1 MTRRLDRRSVV
12 RGAAGLAG
20 GALLAACGAEPVRR
34 SDPSPLPLA
43 NVEPW
48 GANVFLDVE
57 NEDWKRRHSLELLR
71 AAGVRWIFQRIGWDA
86 VETVDRGLFVNP
98 QRRESSWDRF
108 DDIVDRAQEQGI
120 SVVARIE
127 RSPQWA
133 RPGRDNPT
141 APPADLADFAAFLRT
156 LAERYQD
163 RIQHYQI
170 WHEPNL
176 AANWGGAAPDPA
188 GYAELLRVAYDTLK
202 SADDRL
208 VVAGAQLAPTLEN
221 NPRAISD
228 LAYLRQIYDHG
239 AAEALDI
246 QGAAAFGMQYSPSTP
261 ADPRVLNFRRVELLR
276 NLMVEYGRG
285 DAPVWLSAYGWN
297 AAPPDLEAS
306 QSAWRRVEEP
316 LQAAWTV
323 DGVRFG
329 LREWPWIGVFGI
341 WYFRQSFAALG
352 PDDASYY
359 FRMVDPDFT
368 PRPVY
373 RAVQEAATGHADL

>member
-12 RGAAGLAG
+12 RGAAGLMG

-34 SDPSPLPLA
+34 SAPSPLPLA

-86 VETVDRGLFVNP
+86 VETVGQGLFVNP

-108 DDIVDRAQEQGI
+108 DDIVDRAREQGI

-133 RPGRDNPT
+133 RPGRDSPT
-141 APPADLADFAAFLRT
+141 APPVDLADFAAFLRT
-156 LAERYQD
+156 LAERYAD

-188 GYAELLRVAYDTLK
+188 GYAELLRVAYDSLK
-202 SADDRL
+202 SFDDRL

-228 LAYLRQIYDHG
+228 LTYLRQIYDHG

-246 QGAAAFGMQYSPSTP
+246 QAAAAFGMQYSPSTP
-261 ADPRVLNFRRVELLR
+261 PDPRVLNFRRVELLR
-276 NLMVEYGRG
+276 NLMVEYGRS

-306 QSAWRRVEEP
+306 QSPWRRVEEP
-316 LQAAWTV
+316 QQAAWTI

-341 WYFRQSFAALG
+341 WYFRRSFTALG
-352 PDDASYY
+352 PDDAGYY

-373 RAVQEAATGHADL
+373 RAVQEAATGHTDL

>member
-34 SDPSPLPLA
+34 TAPSPLPLA

-48 GANVFLDVE
+48 GANVFLDEE
-57 NEDWKRRHSLELLR
+57 NEAWKRRHSLELLR
-71 AAGVRWIFQRIGWDA
+71 DAGVRWVFQRIGWDA
-86 VETVDRGLFVNP
+86 VETDRGWFVNP

-133 RPGRDNPT
+133 RPGRDSPT
-141 APPADLADFAAFLRT
+141 APPADLTDFAAFLRA
-156 LAERYQD
+156 LAEHYQD
-163 RIQHYQI
+163 RIHHYQI

-239 AAEALDI
+239 AADALDI

-261 ADPRVLNFRRVELLR
+261 PDPRVLNFRRVELLR

>member
-1 MTRRLDRRSVV
+1 MTRALDRRSIV
-12 RGAAGLAG
+12 RGAAGLM
-20 GALLAACGAEPVRR
+20 GAAALAACGAEPVRR
-34 SDPSPLPLA
+34 TASRPLPLA

-57 NEDWKRRHSLELLR
+57 NEGWKRRHSLELLHD
-71 AAGVRWIFQRIGWDA
+71 AGVRWIFQRIGWDA
-86 VETVDRGLFVNP
+86 VETVGQGLFVNP

-108 DDIVDRAQEQGI
+108 DDIVDRARDQDI

-133 RPGRDNPT
+133 RPGRDIPT
-141 APPADLADFAAFLRT
+141 APPVDLADFATFLGN
-156 LAERYQD
+156 LAEHFQD

-176 AANWGGAAPDPA
+176 SANWGGAAPDPA
-188 GYAELLRVAYDTLK
+188 GYAELLRVAYDALK
-202 SADDRL
+202 SADGRL

-228 LAYLRQIYDHG
+228 LAYLRRIYDHG
-239 AAEALDI
+239 AAEALDV
-246 QGAAAFGMQYSPSTP
+246 QAAAAFGMQYPPNTP

-306 QSAWRRVEEP
+306 QPAWRRVEESQ
-316 LQAAWTV
+316 QAAWTV
-323 DGVRFG
+323 DGVRYG

-341 WYFRQSFAALG
+341 WFFRQSFAALG
-352 PDDASYY
+352 PDAAAYY

-368 PRPVY
+368 PRPLY
-373 RAVQEAATGHADL
+373 RAVQRAATGQTDL

>member
-86 VETVDRGLFVNP
+86 VETDRGWFVNP

-239 AAEALDI
+239 AADALDI
-246 QGAAAFGMQYSPSTP
+246 QGAAAFGMQYSPRTP
-261 ADPRVLNFRRVELLR
+261 PDPRVLNFRRVELLR

>member
-20 GALLAACGAEPVRR
+20 AALLAACGAEPVRR
-34 SDPSPLPLA
+34 TAPSPLPLA

-57 NEDWKRRHSLELLR
+57 NEAWKRRHSLELLR
-71 AAGVRWIFQRIGWDA
+71 DAGVRWIFQRIGWDA
-86 VETVDRGLFVNP
+86 VETGPGRFVNP

-108 DDIVDRAQEQGI
+108 DDIVDRAHDQGI

-133 RPGRDNPT
+133 RPGRDSPT
-141 APPADLADFAAFLRT
+141 APPVDLADFATFLRT
-156 LAERYQD
+156 LAEHYHD
-163 RIQHYQI
+163 RVQHYQI

-188 GYAELLRVAYDTLK
+188 GYAELLRVAHDALK
-202 SADDRL
+202 SVDDRL

-228 LAYLRQIYDHG
+228 LAYLRRIYDHG

-246 QGAAAFGMQYSPSTP
+246 QAAAAFGMQYSPNTP

-285 DAPVWLSAYGWN
+285 DAAVWLSAYGWN

-306 QSAWRRVEEP
+306 QPAWRRVEESQ
-316 LQAAWTV
+316 QAAWTI
-323 DGVRFG
+323 DGVRYG
-329 LREWPWIGVFGI
+329 LSEWPWIGVFGI
-341 WYFRQSFAALG
+341 WFFRQSFTALG
-352 PDDASYY
+352 PDDAAYY

-373 RAVQEAATGHADL
+373 RAVQEAATGQTDL